1 MSGFTKI
8 LISFPSCLYPSFN
21 LCANAIANTEATCLY
36 FSFNAEVSRQ
46 IRRLNLQSSENDKKH
61 DLQKTKSG
69 YKNPST

>member
-1 MSGFTKI
+1 MSESTKI

-21 LCANAIANTEATCLY
+21 LCANAIANTEA